1 VSGGGGGGRLACPRR
16 ETGPLALALA
26 SARRTP
32 RSRAAAAEPAVHR
45 QSLRSA
51 PPRRVERR
59 SPAARPRLRGCSA
72 RPVAQR
78 ALPPHPTTAPSPSTL
93 AVRGRRRPGP
103 RHRGDA
109 AERGR
114 ARAWGADRRRDRA
127 ALRVPLRAHNPR
139 RALPRSPA
147 CAQPAGALHDSEEGA
162 RHCLGDCV
170 GPAAACSPRPE
181 AAQGAGHDGRRAG
194 PPRLTLRG
202 AARSCPPPRIAR
214 SGKRAARA
222 AAHIAQASIFWVMMG
237 ASRDTGRCTRT
248 VDCRSLYIEERR
260 RRGKRRGKTG

>member
-1 VSGGGGGGRLACPRR
+1 MEGVGGGVWPAPGAKQGLSLSHSLQRGERR
-16 ETGPLALALA
+16 ALAPL
-26 SARRTP
+26 RRSPLCTG
-32 RSRAAAAEPAVHR
+32 SRCAVIHRERRAAEPRCAPAVAGVLRAGRRAACPPLASHHR
-45 QSLRSA
+45 AVAVDEL
-51 PPRRVERR
+51 
-59 SPAARPRLRGCSA
+59 AA
-72 RPVAQR
+72 
-78 ALPPHPTTAPSPSTL
+78 
-93 AVRGRRRPGP
+93 RGRRRPGP

-237 ASRDTGRCTRT
+237 LRETQ
-248 VDCRSLYIEERR
+248 V
-260 RRGKRRGKTG
+260 

>member
-1 VSGGGGGGRLACPRR
+1 MWKGGDAARGGERKGGEGGASGLPGAKQGLSLSHSLQRGERR
-16 ETGPLALALA
+16 ALAPL
-26 SARRTP
+26 RRP
-32 RSRAAAAEPAVHR
+32 PAVHR

-93 AVRGRRRPGP
+93 AARGRRRPGP

-237 ASRDTGRCTRT
+237 LRETQ
-248 VDCRSLYIEERR
+248 V
-260 RRGKRRGKTG
+260 

>member
-1 VSGGGGGGRLACPRR
+1 MWKGGGGDAARGGEWRGRGGRPACSARNRASRSRTRFSAANAALSRRCGGARCAPAVAAQCSAAPRR
-16 ETGPLALALA
+16 
-26 SARRTP
+26 
-32 RSRAAAAEPAVHR
+32 AAEPRCAPAVAGVLRAGRCAACPPPASHHR
-45 QSLRSA
+45 AVAVDEL
-51 PPRRVERR
+51 
-59 SPAARPRLRGCSA
+59 AA
-72 RPVAQR
+72 
-78 ALPPHPTTAPSPSTL
+78 
-93 AVRGRRRPGP
+93 RGRRRPGP

-237 ASRDTGRCTRT
+237 LRETQ
-248 VDCRSLYIEERR
+248 V
-260 RRGKRRGKTG
+260 